1 MYPFNS
7 LAFPASVLDSP
18 LLSSLCR
25 RSIMGGVAS
34 RLQGGEGARR
44 LEESGEEEVKAIIY
58 DSYCMYYET
67 HVTSNTVTLLLFSVG
82 KSPGQRNQKKK
93 GGGR

>member
-1 MYPFNS
+1 
-7 LAFPASVLDSP
+7 
-18 LLSSLCR
+18 
-25 RSIMGGVAS
+25 MGGVAS

-44 LEESGEEEVKAIIY
+44 LEESGEEEVKAIIFK
-58 DSYCMYYET
+58 SYNLIWKNLIWKNREEEVKAIKFKSY
-67 HVTSNTVTLLLFSVG
+67 NLILFSVG